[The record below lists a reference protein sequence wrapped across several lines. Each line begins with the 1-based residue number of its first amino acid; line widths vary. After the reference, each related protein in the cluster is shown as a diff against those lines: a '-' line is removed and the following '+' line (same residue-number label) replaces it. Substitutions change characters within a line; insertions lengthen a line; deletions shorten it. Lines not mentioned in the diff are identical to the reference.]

1 MNKPRFDRL
10 DPHTINADLHCH
22 SDRSDG
28 ALPPAQVAARAAQNG
43 VQLWSLTDHDEL
55 SGIAEARAAAQSAG
69 LHFIA
74 GVEVSVTWG
83 GETIH
88 VVGLNINDS
97 DPILMN
103 GLQRTREGRDARGR
117 EMGHMLE
124 AVGVKDAYEGA
135 LSIASN
141 PGLLGRTHFARFI
154 VSQGYCSSVGEVF
167 QRYMTPGK
175 PGYVEHRWAKLSE
188 AVEWIS
194 AAGGVAVMAHPGRY
208 RLSENHLHLLLEE
221 FKQCGGQAIEVVCG
235 SHTKDQ
241 YSRFGKLAKQLDFKA
256 SRGSD
261 FHAPDESHVELGR
274 LPPLPDWLVPVWH
287 QFV

>member
-1 MNKPRFDRL
+1 MIDRL
-10 DPHTINADLHCH
+10 DPHAINADLHCH
-22 SDRSDG
+22 SNRSDG
-28 ALPPAQVAARAAQNG
+28 ALAPEEVAQRAVDNG

-55 SGIAEARAAAQSAG
+55 SGIPAARAVANQANMA
-69 LHFIA
+69 FIA

-88 VVGLNINDS
+88 IVGLNVDETHPVLV
-97 DPILMN
+97 D
-103 GLQRTREGRDARGR
+103 GLQRTRSGRDQRGR
-117 EMGHMLE
+117 EMGNMLE

-135 LSIASN
+135 MSIASN
-141 PGLLGRTHFARFI
+141 PSLLGRTHFARFI
-154 VSQGYCSSVGEVF
+154 VSQGYCNTVGEVF

-175 PGYVEHRWAKLSE
+175 PGYVEHRWARLSE
-188 AVEWIS
+188 AVDWIS
-194 AAGGVAVMAHPGRY
+194 AAGGVAVVAHPGRY

-241 YSRFGKLAKQLDFKA
+241 YSRFGKLAKQMDFKA

-261 FHAPDESHVELGR
+261 FHAPAESHIELGR